1 MQGLGCSPSTANQT
15 ESPPA
20 PFCSVPEN
28 WGAKHEIFRHHLAL
42 AFFQPL
48 GFMMSHL
55 QQKTSQ
61 NWASQVICLFTLSM
75 ANRSSNCPC
84 GLCQSQTPWVTPS
97 FLGKRPGSSLV
108 LSEALIQQYWIL
120 LHSLV
125 HPVVTLSH
133 PAGSISRMFFRMA
146 SQTWLLTPPEEV
158 IAALWPSHVSE
169 GCYGHGYSF
178 ENKWNIFLI
187 FFLTIFELVIGLKG

>member
-1 MQGLGCSPSTANQT
+1 
-15 ESPPA
+15 
-20 PFCSVPEN
+20 
-28 WGAKHEIFRHHLAL
+28 
-42 AFFQPL
+42 
-48 GFMMSHL
+48 MSHL

-61 NWASQVICLFTLSM
+61 NWTSQVICLFTLGT

-84 GLCQSQTPWVTPS
+84 GPCQSQTQWVTPS

-108 LSEALIQQYWIL
+108 LSEALIQHCWIL

-158 IAALWPSHVSE
+158 VATLWSQWRAPSHVSE

-178 ENKWNIFLI
+178 GNKWNIFLI
-187 FFLTIFELVIGLKG
+187 FFLIIFELVIGLKG

>member
-1 MQGLGCSPSTANQT
+1 
-15 ESPPA
+15 
-20 PFCSVPEN
+20 
-28 WGAKHEIFRHHLAL
+28 
-42 AFFQPL
+42 
-48 GFMMSHL
+48 MSHL

-61 NWASQVICLFTLSM
+61 NWTSQMICLFTLGT

-84 GLCQSQTPWVTPS
+84 GPCQSQTQWVTPS
-97 FLGKRPGSSLV
+97 FLGKRPGRSLV
-108 LSEALIQQYWIL
+108 LSEALIQHCWIL

-158 IAALWPSHVSE
+158 IAALWSQLE
-169 GCYGHGYSF
+169 GSF
-178 ENKWNIFLI
+178 SRLRGVLWPWLLIWKQMEHFSYFLSNH
-187 FFLTIFELVIGLKG
+187 FWTCHWS